1 LLKFFSLK
9 IEVAIDNVNAAIAAD
24 QNGASRLEL
33 CANLNEGGTT
43 PSFGM
48 IQAVCAAVEIP
59 VFTMI
64 RPRAG
69 DFIYTDSEFEVMLRD
84 IEAAARAGSNGVVFG
99 ILNPQGWIDI
109 SRTRELV
116 SVARSH
122 NLHITFHR
130 AFDVCNDPIAALEA
144 LCEMQFDNLLT
155 SGQQPTADLGIS
167 QLKDL
172 VQIARG
178 RINIMAG
185 SGVNPENALEI
196 AQCGV
201 DALHFTARKRVV
213 ENDQF
218 SFGDTWK
225 FDDEKVRKIVA
236 YWS

>member
-1 LLKFFSLK
+1 MK
-9 IEVAIDNVNAAIAAD
+9 IEVAIDNVNAAKAAELS
-24 QNGASRLEL
+24 GAARLEL

-48 IQAVCAAVEIP
+48 IQSVCAVVNIP

-69 DFIYTDSEFEVMLRD
+69 DFIYSDSEFEVMRQD
-84 IEAAARAGSNGVVFG
+84 IEAAARAGSKGVVFG
-99 ILNPQGWIDI
+99 VLNPQGWIDI
-109 SRTRELV
+109 SRTLELV
-116 SVARSH
+116 RAARSN
-122 NLHITFHR
+122 NLDITFHR

-155 SGQQPTADLGIS
+155 SGQQPTADMGIS
-167 QLKDL
+167 QLKEL

-201 DALHFTARKRVV
+201 DALHFTARKKVM
-213 ENDQF
+213 ENGHF

>member
-1 LLKFFSLK
+1 MK
-9 IEVAIDNVNAAIAAD
+9 IEVAIDNVNAAMAAEH
-24 QNGASRLEL
+24 NGASRLEL
-33 CANLNEGGTT
+33 CANLNEGGST
-43 PSFGM
+43 PSYGM
-48 IQAVCAAVEIP
+48 IEEVCAAVDIP

-69 DFIYTDSEFEVMLRD
+69 DFIYTDTEFVVMQRD
-84 IEAAARAGSNGVVFG
+84 IEAAARAGSKGVVFG
-99 ILNPQGWIDI
+99 VLNPQGWIDI
-109 SRTRELV
+109 SRTLDLV
-116 SVARSH
+116 RVARGN

-155 SGQQPTADLGIS
+155 SGQQPTADRGIS
-167 QLKDL
+167 QLNEL

-201 DALHFTARKRVV
+201 DALHFTARKKIM
-213 ENDQF
+213 ENGHF

-225 FDDEKVRKIVA
+225 FDDEKVRRIVA
-236 YWS
+236 FWS